1 MAQAPVIRQVT
12 IDVLLT
18 VRDADRSPAAGVP
31 VRLVLG
37 APDNWQA
44 PDAGHRRVT
53 ADDGTCQLLETFS
66 LGDRRRKMPTNFLSS
81 LLASTERTRHLQLAI
96 ETEWAGRPW
105 LTVIDVDRFASGA
118 SVRLGPLRVYGR
130 AANGRFTDDVPHI
143 DGAWHARVPTGKV
156 VSVPGFDVASATID
170 PDPSITPVGAQW
182 TARLTLTRWSAKDV
196 GQS

>member
-18 VRDADRSPAAGVP
+18 LRDADRTAAVGVP

-44 PDAGHRRVT
+44 ADVGSRRVT
-53 ADDGTCQLLETFS
+53 ADDGTCHIIETFA
-66 LGDRRRKMPTNFLSS
+66 LGDRRRKMPSNFLSS

-96 ETEWAGRPW
+96 EMEWAGRPW

-118 SVRLGPLRVYGR
+118 SVRLEPMRIYGR
-130 AANGRFTDDVPHI
+130 AANGRFTDDVPQI

-156 VSVPGFDVASATID
+156 VSVPGFDVTSASID

-182 TARLTLTRWSAKDV
+182 MARMTLTRWPTKDA